1 MHVFKISCAK
11 QQAISNIDG
20 APVYTKLI
28 WCIAKTN
35 LFMFLL
41 LFDTFLVLHFFTTEN
56 NTTCSSACF
65 KTLFYGILCFDERF
79 VLTLLTADWL

>member
-20 APVYTKLI
+20 ARVYTKLI

-41 LFDTFLVLHFFTTEN
+41 LFDTFLVLHFLLQKTTRHVRPR
-56 NTTCSSACF
+56 AL
-65 KTLFYGILCFDERF
+65 KLCFTESY
-79 VLTLLTADWL
+79 VLRNVLC